1 MSRPRL
7 NFLFLNVGHFL
18 DHFFMLIFATVAA
31 LRLIGEWGMSYAE
44 LIPYATPG
52 FILFGVAAIPA
63 GWLADKWSREGMMVI
78 FFFGI
83 GASSI
88 LTALAGSPMEIAVG
102 LAAIGLFAAIY
113 HPVGLALVIH
123 GRTKTG
129 VPLAINGIFGNMGVG
144 CAALL
149 TGYFIDTAGWRSAF
163 VLPGAICVALGA
175 AYAVFVWS
183 GRTHRAEAR
192 DRGAAVASAAGA
204 SGGESP
210 AIDRRTLVRVFAVIA
225 FTTALG
231 GLIFQSTTFA
241 LPKVFDERLG
251 DLATS
256 ATAIGGYAFA
266 VFTVAAFAQLV
277 VGYLVDHHSV
287 RTVFGFVAAL
297 QAVFFAVM
305 FELTGVPA
313 LVVAVG
319 FMLVVFG
326 QIPINDVLIGRVTKS
341 AWRSRAFSIR
351 YIVTFSVSA
360 STLPLIAW
368 IHGSWGFG
376 TLFVAMA
383 VTAAAI
389 FAAVLLLP
397 RRGAFIA
404 QPAAAA

>member
-1 MSRPRL
+1 
-7 NFLFLNVGHFL
+7 
-18 DHFFMLIFATVAA
+18 
-31 LRLIGEWGMSYAE
+31 
-44 LIPYATPG
+44 
-52 FILFGVAAIPA
+52 
-63 GWLADKWSREGMMVI
+63 MMVI
-78 FFFGI
+78 FFLGI

-88 LTALAGSPMEIAVG
+88 LTALAGSPMEIAFG

-113 HPVGLALVIH
+113 HPVGLALVIE

-163 VLPGAICVALGA
+163 VLPGAVCVALGA
-175 AYAVFVWS
+175 AYAVFVWT
-183 GRTHRAEAR
+183 GRTRRAEERAR
-192 DRGAAVASAAGA
+192 AAAAAAAAGS

-210 AIDRRTLVRVFAVIA
+210 TIDRRTLVRVFAVIA
-225 FTTALG
+225 FTTAIG

-251 DLATS
+251 ELATS

-297 QAVFFAVM
+297 QAAFFAVM

-313 LVVAVG
+313 LIVAVG

-341 AWRSRAFSIR
+341 AWRSRAFSVR

-368 IHGSWGFG
+368 VHGSWGFG
-376 TLFVAMA
+376 VLFLAMA
-383 VTAAAI
+383 VSAAAI

-397 RRGAFIA
+397 RRGAFIGRT
-404 QPAAAA
+404 AAA